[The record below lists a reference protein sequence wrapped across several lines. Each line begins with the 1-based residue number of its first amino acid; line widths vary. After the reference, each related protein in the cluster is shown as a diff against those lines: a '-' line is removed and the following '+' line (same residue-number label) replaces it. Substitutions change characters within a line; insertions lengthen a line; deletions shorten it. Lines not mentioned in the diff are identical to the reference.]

1 MTRQSLNLEPSTD
14 APKAPI
20 GSRNLFIHYP
30 RPHLLPPRG
39 NLTVMMTPTGSM
51 HLPHPRH
58 HPSQPRLQFLPRQK
72 RASLG
77 CHAYLR
83 SSPERT
89 SWPQMP
95 TKIIL
100 ALSTFII
107 QWAMYVFEK
116 KKQKIKGYTSH
127 VDFLKIRSC
136 FLYLKGSFNN
146 YVDRILPFVDPPP
159 PAWTIFIP
167 RAGTKTEILD
177 PFSPLILST

>member
-20 GSRNLFIHYP
+20 GSRNRFIHC
-30 RPHLLPPRG
+30 PHPLLLPPRG
-39 NLTVMMTPTGSM
+39 NLTMMMTPTGSM
-51 HLPHPRH
+51 HRPRPRL
-58 HPSQPRLQFLPRQK
+58 HPSQPRLQFLPRLK

-116 KKQKIKGYTSH
+116 KTENKRLHK
-127 VDFLKIRSC
+127 SC
-136 FLYLKGSFNN
+136 GFFGKSKAVSVTLRGSFNN
-146 YVDRILPFVDPPP
+146 YVDRILPFFDHPTLHRQFLYPERGQKQTFFDP
-159 PAWTIFIP
+159 
-167 RAGTKTEILD
+167 LN
-177 PFSPLILST
+177 LST

>member
-20 GSRNLFIHYP
+20 GSRNQFIHC
-30 RPHLLPPRG
+30 PHPLLLPPRG
-39 NLTVMMTPTGSM
+39 NLTMMTTPTGSM
-51 HLPHPRH
+51 HLPRPHLH
-58 HPSQPRLQFLPRQK
+58 LSQPRPQFLPRLK

-77 CHAYLR
+77 FHAYLR

-116 KKQKIKGYTSH
+116 KTETENKRLHKSCGFLENQKLFPLPY
-127 VDFLKIRSC
+127 
-136 FLYLKGSFNN
+136 FN
-146 YVDRILPFVDPPP
+146 
-159 PAWTIFIP
+159 
-167 RAGTKTEILD
+167 
-177 PFSPLILST
+177 LILVIIIQIKYFPL

>member
-1 MTRQSLNLEPSTD
+1 MVLTFFQKMTRQSLNLEPSTD

-20 GSRNLFIHYP
+20 GSRNRFIHCP
-30 RPHLLPPRG
+30 RPLLLPPRG
-39 NLTVMMTPTGSM
+39 HLTMMMTPTGSM
-51 HLPHPRH
+51 HRPRPRL
-58 HPSQPRLQFLPRQK
+58 HPSQPRLQFLPRLK

-116 KKQKIKGYTSH
+116 KTETENKRLHKSCGFLENQKLFPLPY
-127 VDFLKIRSC
+127 
-136 FLYLKGSFNN
+136 FN
-146 YVDRILPFVDPPP
+146 
-159 PAWTIFIP
+159 
-167 RAGTKTEILD
+167 
-177 PFSPLILST
+177 LILVITIQIKYFPLWFMWFHENSRSRKKTVKRH